1 LHFGILIKS
10 YVEADFSTEYWY
22 EKLESA
28 GYYPGK
34 KSLFLWEA
42 VTLYL
47 SETDVRNTLRELK
60 EHTPPRSIVYVD
72 IYNDSLVTAEHYKGM
87 KTQSKTLKV
96 TGEEMGFSLD
106 FSSNYENTL
115 KSFLESEN
123 TSMGDVYFMGSKTE
137 KGVFMIV
144 AEIILVV

>member
-1 LHFGILIKS
+1 MHFGILIKS

-22 EKLESA
+22 EKLEAA
-28 GYYPGK
+28 GYYPCK

-60 EHTPPRSIVYVD
+60 EHTALRSIVYAD

-87 KTQSKTLKV
+87 KTQIKTLKV
-96 TGEEMGFSLD
+96 TSEEMGFNLA
-106 FSSNYENTL
+106 FSSDYENTL

-123 TSMGDVYFMGSKTE
+123 TSMSDAYFMGSKTE
-137 KGVFMIV
+137 KGVFMVV
-144 AEIILVV
+144 AGIILAA

>member
-47 SETDVRNTLRELK
+47 SETDVRNTLRELI
-60 EHTPPRSIVYVD
+60 EHTALRSIVDTV
-72 IYNDSLVTAEHYKGM
+72 S
-87 KTQSKTLKV
+87 
-96 TGEEMGFSLD
+96 
-106 FSSNYENTL
+106 
-115 KSFLESEN
+115 
-123 TSMGDVYFMGSKTE
+123 
-137 KGVFMIV
+137 
-144 AEIILVV
+144 